1 MTAQRFA
8 GPKRSS
14 HQIEA
19 DALLQVPIREAAR
32 LLNYHERTI
41 HRLIERGEL
50 HAVGR
55 GKLRRI
61 PLSSIRDYQ
70 QRNWC

>member
-1 MTAQRFA
+1 MISQPYAS
-8 GPKRSS
+8 PNRSPRYVDPES
-14 HQIEA
+14 LIQI
-19 DALLQVPIREAAR
+19 PIREAAR
-32 LLNYHERTI
+32 LLSYNERTI
-41 HRLIERGEL
+41 RRLIQRGEL

>member
-1 MTAQRFA
+1 
-8 GPKRSS
+8 
-14 HQIEA
+14 
-19 DALLQVPIREAAR
+19 LLQVPIREAAR

>member
-1 MTAQRFA
+1 VTAQRFTS
-8 GPKRSS
+8 PNRSPRYVDPES
-14 HQIEA
+14 LIQI
-19 DALLQVPIREAAR
+19 PIREAAR
-32 LLNYHERTI
+32 LLSYNERTI
-41 HRLIERGEL
+41 RRLIQRGEL

-70 QRNWC
+70 KRNWC

>member
-1 MTAQRFA
+1 MATQRTAL
-8 GPKRSS
+8 KRSS
-14 HQIEA
+14 IRTEA
-19 DALLQVPIREAAR
+19 DDLQQVPIREAAR
-32 LLNYHERTI
+32 LVSYNEHTI

-61 PLSSIRDYQ
+61 PLSSIRDYR